1 MAANAQALRIDG
13 ALASVLEIALAAS
26 SRENARGPTAARHA
40 AVDERRRGIENK
52 LLMSRNPSL
61 YFLHRIL
68 EERRI
73 EILVRSYLPAFSSF
87 FVAINRSPALLEE
100 EDDDD
105 DDDLVEDEQYEHNEE
120 QVEEKDGYHTAE
132 REEDEEQDEEG
143 ATTLTPGFF
152 THGRAT
158 DHSKSEEEEREE
170 QEKRIETARLDSFC
184 ANEID
189 GRRLRL
195 EYWRDRLKLVKA
207 AYAASENGE
216 KAVDKI
222 VYLSKRTELD
232 MVFKRRVLSAKEI
245 VRDNRNKA
253 DAARQD
259 LLHSAEAFVSTLHAP
274 APALASAS
282 VLRAEENKQLLEVER
297 LLSNLRREGEAEFA
311 RQKAAKLLKIKKTI
325 KEDRRCVLREA
336 QEFID
341 NEVATDIDS
350 KSELERIVD
359 QSGRD
364 NEREEARAAKLKD
377 LASHVSQG
385 LQEFHSGFVES
396 LSRSARMAIEAID
409 RRFVLRD
416 ATASAE
422 VPALQHALFLRS
434 ELGAVEAAAHE
445 TSRVLCQS
453 MLTDLDERLSKER
466 QLVLDHELERIAFL
480 ESLVTSTEQKKK
492 RAEFALQMAQL
503 VK

>member
-1 MAANAQALRIDG
+1 MAANAQAVLLDG
-13 ALASVLEIALAAS
+13 ALASMLELALAAS
-26 SRENARGPTAARHA
+26 NQSKSRSSNSLRGDPGGNRLQG
-40 AVDERRRGIENK
+40 VENK
-52 LLMSRNPSL
+52 LAMSRNPSL

-73 EILVRSYLPAFSSF
+73 EILMRSFLPEVLPL
-87 FVAINRSPALLEE
+87 FVAINRRPALLEE
-100 EDDDD
+100 EDDDGD
-105 DDDLVEDEQYEHNEE
+105 DNDMREDEHYEQDEE
-120 QVEEKDGYHTAE
+120 QGEERDGYHKVE
-132 REEDEEQDEEG
+132 RDEDEEEDEEG
-143 ATTLTPGFF
+143 AITFKPGFF
-152 THGRAT
+152 THGSVPA
-158 DHSKSEEEEREE
+158 HSKGENEEKEEED
-170 QEKRIETARLDSFC
+170 KRIEASRLESFC
-184 ANEID
+184 SNEID

-195 EYWRDRLKLVKA
+195 EYWRERLKLVKA

-245 VRDNRNKA
+245 VRDNRNKS
-253 DAARQD
+253 DATRQD
-259 LLHSAEAFVSTLHAP
+259 LLHSTEAFVSTLQAP
-274 APALASAS
+274 APTPAPT
-282 VLRAEENKQLLEVER
+282 RAEENKQLLEVER
-297 LLSNLRREGEAEFA
+297 LLADLRRGGEAEIT
-311 RQKAAKLLKIKKTI
+311 RRKAAMLVKIKKTV

-341 NEVATDIDS
+341 QEMATDSDS
-350 KSELERIVD
+350 KSELERIVE

-377 LASHVSQG
+377 LASHVSHG

-416 ATASAE
+416 ASAE

-453 MLTDLDERLSKER
+453 MLTDLDERLAKER
-466 QLVLDHELERIAFL
+466 QLILDNELARIAYL
-480 ESLVTSTEQKKK
+480 AGLSQSTEQKKK
-492 RAEFALQMAQL
+492 RAEFAMQMAQL